1 MPWIRKNDVL
11 ESIDS
16 GSGKP
21 DLFCRMT
28 VGDRVAISIN
38 HDAAVGVIHQLQE
51 LFNNGG
57 VDGTLAASG
66 VRTHPHDV
74 RILEKLLAICA
85 SDLWDKNCHV
95 NLEIIPRIV
104 VWGTEGNEHPLI
116 KRLFGCGV
124 DRLEEIIMDRKREAS
139 GEAESEVSH
148 EHNHAMETHEEHT
161 HEQSPGD

>member
-1 MPWIRKNDVL
+1 MPWIRINDAL

-16 GSGKP
+16 GSGES
-21 DLFCRMT
+21 DLVYRVM
-28 VGDRVAISIN
+28 VGDRATISIN

-66 VRTHPHDV
+66 VWTHPHDV
-74 RILEKLLAICA
+74 PILEKLLAICT
-85 SDLWDKNCHV
+85 SDLWDENCHV
-95 NLEIIPRIV
+95 NLEIIPRIL

-116 KRLFGCGV
+116 NSSFGGGV
-124 DRLEEIIMDRKREAS
+124 DRVEEIIMDGKPKLS

-148 EHNHAMETHEEHT
+148 EQHPATDTHEK
-161 HEQSPGD
+161 P